1 MGVKIDQHE
10 IDRAHRVGRPKADGP
25 RSIIVKLKSFG
36 TKTLVTKNRRKLKGK
51 NLYVN
56 EDLTK
61 PNQEL
66 YMQVRKDF
74 REVGPA
80 YTGAI
85 FIKRRDYGSIFRIR
99 RKEDLLSTSQH

>member
-1 MGVKIDQHE
+1 MQEDCYGKVIAFCDKDLGVKIDQHE

-36 TKTLVTKNRRKLKGK
+36 TKILVMKKRRKLKGK

-66 YMQVRKDF
+66 YMQV
-74 REVGPA
+74 P
-80 YTGAI
+80 
-85 FIKRRDYGSIFRIR
+85 
-99 RKEDLLSTSQH
+99 LSLCCIHLTF